1 MPETVFDLIIV
12 GAGPTGLFASFYA
25 GIRGMRFKIID
36 SLDQVGGQ
44 VSALYPRKDIFDVPA
59 FNRVSGNDFIKGL
72 QDQIKRFNPEY
83 HLGQRIVGL
92 HRREDDVFE
101 LTTGEGTKHFSK
113 TVLLALGMGS
123 FQPKKH
129 PNAELEAFEGKGLQY
144 GIQSLD
150 PFKGKRVLIV
160 GGGDSAL
167 DWALMLEPL
176 CEKVT
181 LIHRRDAFRAHESTV
196 HKLKES
202 KVDVKLWY
210 ELETVRGNGR
220 VEEAVLKNNQD
231 QHTEVMPVDF
241 VLPNFGVLASHEA
254 LESWGLKVVG
264 NKIPVNEK
272 METNLPG
279 VYAAG
284 DICTHPGKLDLI
296 STGLGEAATAA
307 NFART
312 FLNPTE
318 KAEPVHSSSL
328 KW

>member
-1 MPETVFDLIIV
+1 MPQTVYDLLIV
-12 GAGPTGLFASFYA
+12 GAGPTGLFAGFYA
-25 GIRGMRFKIID
+25 GIRGMSFKIID

-44 VSALYPRKDIFDVPA
+44 VSALYPNKDIFDVPA
-59 FNRVSGNDFIKGL
+59 FTRVTGKEFIKRL
-72 QDQIKRFNPEY
+72 QDQVKRFKPEY
-83 HLGQRIVGL
+83 HLGQRVVGL
-92 HRREDDVFE
+92 TRRDDGVFE
-101 LTTGEGTKHFSK
+101 LTTAEGAKHYSK

-123 FQPKKH
+123 FRPKKH
-129 PNAELEAFEGKGLQY
+129 PNPEIDVYEGKGLQY
-144 GIQSLD
+144 GIHSLE
-150 PFKGKRVLIV
+150 PFKGKRVLVV

-176 CEKVT
+176 CQKVT
-181 LIHRRDAFRAHESTV
+181 LIHRRDAFRAHESTIQ
-196 HKLKES
+196 KLKES

-220 VEEAVLKNNQD
+220 VEEAVLFQNN
-231 QHTEVMPVDF
+231 TKENETLKVDF
-241 VLPNFGVLASHEA
+241 VLPNFGVLAS
-254 LESWGLKVVG
+254 LDFLKDWGLRLEDG
-264 NKIPVNEK
+264 KIPVNAR
-272 METNLPG
+272 METNIPG

-307 NFART
+307 NFVRT

-318 KAEPVHSSSL
+318 KAEPAHSSSF